1 MPKYHFLG
9 GTTNLGRFG
18 TVKRGDLLIL
28 TDKEEESILTN
39 GPGGKIDAR
48 FQPFKEGTKIDGAG
62 LDLPEGFE
70 QLTKE
75 GQAAARQTADNERKR
90 LEALNQSVNPRSG
103 TAGAGATGQ
112 PTTQT
117 EGLRQVRAVPQP
129 TAADSNP
136 PVVLPAGK
144 TKEQAEAEEIARLQR
159 LQQANS
165 NTDVENFREM
175 TRAEL
180 LEVVDEIRR
189 DGKPVDLK
197 KDASRQTILKAVLAS
212 KGLTDDTATDEGE
225 EPPTGS

>member
-18 TVKRGDLLIL
+18 TVKRGDVLVL
-28 TDKEEESILTN
+28 TDKEEEAILTN
-39 GPGGKIDAR
+39 GPEGKIDPR

-75 GQAAARQTADNERKR
+75 GQAAARQTAEDERKR
-90 LEALNQSVNPRSG
+90 LEALNQATNPRAG

-112 PTTQT
+112 PSTTQT
-117 EGLRQVRAVPQP
+117 TGLRQVKAVPQP
-129 TAADSNP
+129 TP
-136 PVVLPAGK
+136 PDPNAPVTLPPGK
-144 TKEQAEAEEIARLQR
+144 TKEQLESEEIARLQR

-165 NTDVENFREM
+165 STDVENYREM

-197 KDASRQTILKAVLAS
+197 KDASRQTILRAVLAA
-212 KGLTDDTATDEGE
+212 KGLSDDTASDED
-225 EPPTGS
+225 EPPGS